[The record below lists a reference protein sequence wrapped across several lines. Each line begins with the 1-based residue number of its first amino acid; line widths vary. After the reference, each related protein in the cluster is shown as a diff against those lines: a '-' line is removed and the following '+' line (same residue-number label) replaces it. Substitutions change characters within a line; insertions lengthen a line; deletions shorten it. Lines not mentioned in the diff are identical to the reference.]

1 MAAGLD
7 EAVSGGRVAR
17 RGVAA
22 GRTALSERRSG
33 GAHRSARRCA
43 ADGVWR
49 RGRRCR
55 GRRRSG
61 RRGGGVAGGVEAGTA
76 RAGGAKARAA
86 VARPVMLGGPGGRW

>member
-1 MAAGLD
+1 MEWAASAATALSG
-7 EAVSGGRVAR
+7 ATRSGGRRNRAPW
-17 RGVAA
+17 AA
-22 GRTALSERRSG
+22 VTAASV
-33 GAHRSARRCA
+33 
-43 ADGVWR
+43 VWR

-61 RRGGGVAGGVEAGTA
+61 RRGGGAAGGVEAGTA